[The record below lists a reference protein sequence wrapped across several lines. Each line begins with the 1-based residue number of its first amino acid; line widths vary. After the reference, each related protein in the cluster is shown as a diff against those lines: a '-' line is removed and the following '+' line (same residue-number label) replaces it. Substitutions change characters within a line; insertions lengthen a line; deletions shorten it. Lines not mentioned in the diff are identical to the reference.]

1 MTVKKTLDNMKYEN
15 MIFEQSYLFFV
26 RITFNITNQTNC
38 LHPVF
43 LAAQYN
49 WPDMMLEQL
58 SYERWKVSWFNYW
71 LPNNGRIKF
80 HSYNIIMTYIY
91 FSSSYSDYTVKNGWM
106 EIKQFPFH
114 RFVLP
119 FEILY
124 WLYTCTGSD
133 QNKH

>member
-1 MTVKKTLDNMKYEN
+1 MKYEN

-43 LAAQYN
+43 LAAQYA

-71 LPNNGRIKF
+71 LPNNSRIKF
-80 HSYNIIMTYIY
+80 HSFNIIMTYIY
-91 FSSSYSDYTVKNGWM
+91 TCLPNQNDVFWIGQKVRPVFFNSGQPIGSGDMCPQIKSIYFLVLLPKNWVK
-106 EIKQFPFH
+106 KA
-114 RFVLP
+114 
-119 FEILY
+119 
-124 WLYTCTGSD
+124 
-133 QNKH
+133 